1 MKLTN
6 LYLWPLKCAIGW
18 YFVLGNQNQ
27 KKKKDLGFIKKPQLL
42 MSKNYKI
49 YIILGSWN
57 TGHANHP
64 IEFYFIS

>member
-1 MKLTN
+1 MCNWLIFCPWQPEPK
-6 LYLWPLKCAIGW
+6 K
-18 YFVLGNQNQ
+18 